1 MKWVLIWYLWQK
13 KKKKT
18 SKQTHEVEEKMMVI
32 RTNSGRIINQPFRHG
47 YYVMK

>member
-13 KKKKT
+13 KNT
-18 SKQTHEVEEKMMVI
+18 SNETHEVEEKMMVI
-32 RTNSGRIINQPFRHG
+32 RTHSGRIINQPFRHG